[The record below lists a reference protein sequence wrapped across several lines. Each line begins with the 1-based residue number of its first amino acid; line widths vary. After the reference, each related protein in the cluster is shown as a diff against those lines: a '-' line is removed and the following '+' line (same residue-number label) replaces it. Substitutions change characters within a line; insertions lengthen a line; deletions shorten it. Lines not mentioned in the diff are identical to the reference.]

1 MISQIIIK
9 SPIITEKSLRDAKN
23 GIYTF
28 AVDKKSNKIEISKEI
43 ASQFKVHV
51 NKITT
56 EITKG
61 KKKLSGRR
69 KQVSQLPDT
78 KKARV
83 KLAKG
88 EKIDLFEVGGS

>member
-1 MISQIIIK
+1 MISTIIIK
-9 SPIITEKSLRDAKN
+9 SPIITEKSLNDAKN

-28 AVDKKSNKIEISKEI
+28 AVDKKSNKIEIRKEI
-43 ASQFKVHV
+43 ESQFKIHV
-51 NKITT
+51 KGITT
-56 EITKG
+56 EIIKG

-69 KQVSQLPDT
+69 RQASQLPDV